1 MHATRS
7 NAIHDGR
14 LRSREEQT
22 RAWAPP
28 LPDVCILPRTPYQG
42 GESAMVS
49 DGLSANWLPRQRLEW
64 DTRDTLNN
72 RLWADTMES
81 SARQV
86 TSADLTAHPT
96 NGAYEQQ
103 PAAARKDYRPYT
115 DAQTVS
121 YFPDSKVATER
132 PVLPPKNL
140 FHNPWSVGHDIEGG
154 GVVRELAGAVKETN
168 RFLTEDTSQRI
179 VGRTFEHQWIPSS
192 ATKAI
197 AERKIDASL
206 LLRPA
211 QDDFRKNYLTTKQ
224 G

>member
-7 NAIHDGR
+7 NAQHDGR

-28 LPDVCILPRTPYQG
+28 LPDVCVLPRTPYQG
-42 GESAMVS
+42 GETALVS

-64 DTRDTLNN
+64 ETRDTLNN

-86 TSADLTAHPT
+86 TAAALAAHPSH
-96 NGAYEQQ
+96 GAETSQ
-103 PAAARKDYRPYT
+103 PAASRKDKRPY
-115 DAQTVS
+115 AQAVS
-121 YFPDSKVATER
+121 YFPNATVPTER

-140 FHNPWSVGHDIEGG
+140 FHNPWSEGHDIEGG
-154 GVVRELAGAVKETN
+154 GVIRELAGAVKESN
-168 RFLTEDTSQRI
+168 RFLTEDSSQRI
-179 VGRTFEHQWIPSS
+179 MGRTFEHQWVPAA

-211 QDDFRKNYLTTKQ
+211 QDDFRQTYLGTAKQ